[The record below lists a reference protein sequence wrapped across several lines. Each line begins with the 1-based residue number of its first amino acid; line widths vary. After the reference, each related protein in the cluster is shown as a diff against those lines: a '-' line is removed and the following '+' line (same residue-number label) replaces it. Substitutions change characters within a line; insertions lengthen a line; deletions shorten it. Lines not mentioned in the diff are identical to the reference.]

1 MHWDSSVSRTS
12 RSSCAEALM
21 DRGAKKFTSR
31 GVRCTSWSLVG
42 IVVMAI
48 IGAIA
53 CDDEKNDQLRK
64 PEGTLENGEIKNP
77 PPTPAP
83 PPTSDPKVPSNK
95 STPVPPQ
102 APKLS
107 EIKLINYDFAK
118 YGSSAERTR
127 LLTKWDK
134 EVYALPK

>member
-1 MHWDSSVSRTS
+1 MSIIK
-12 RSSCAEALM
+12 
-21 DRGAKKFTSR
+21 GAKNLENAKKWYDWALSPE
-31 GVRCTSWSLVG
+31 
-42 IVVMAI
+42 AQA
-48 IGAIA
+48 IGAQA
-53 CDDEKNDQLRK
+53 KVSYQ
-64 PEGTLENGEIKNP
+64 
-77 PPTPAP
+77 
-83 PPTSDPKVPSNK
+83 VPSNK
-95 STPVPPQ
+95 SAPVPAQ